1 MAFISENNITN
12 VIDKDLKHDL
22 LAMSVPTIMGF
33 LLQSVYDLVDMMW
46 VGRLNSS
53 ALAGVTIFSTIFWLV
68 GILNEIIGT
77 SSVSLIAQCYG
88 SGDMRKTR
96 VAIEQTFTFK
106 ALVAVLAGFI
116 MAAILNPLLKFFTTD
131 SSVLTAALDYGYIRL
146 FFLPIMFSSFT
157 VNTAFRCLG
166 DAKTPMKIMVVA
178 SIVNLVLDPIL
189 IFETIPGTSIPGF
202 NLGVF
207 GAGLATVISTVVAF
221 GIGFWIFLSGR
232 TKIKIIF
239 RDLFKL
245 DWEIDKK
252 LLTIG
257 LPNGFEAL
265 MRQLAS
271 IITLKLVTSYGTSA
285 VAAMGIVNRLLDFS
299 YVPLNSLSIGSSS
312 IVGQCLGADN
322 VPRAKATTKLAT
334 KINLGAMIIISLIAI
349 IFPEFLMKIFTDD
362 KEVIAAGIP
371 AIRLLISS
379 LIFAAVSSGLG
390 SVFSGSG
397 YNLPFLIASIIS
409 RWIVQ
414 IPCMLLVVIVLKLSS
429 TYLWGCFFLANFTSM
444 IVMYYYYKKGTW
456 ESKRVG

>member
-312 IVGQCLGADN
+312 IVG
-322 VPRAKATTKLAT
+322 
-334 KINLGAMIIISLIAI
+334 
-349 IFPEFLMKIFTDD
+349 
-362 KEVIAAGIP
+362 
-371 AIRLLISS
+371 
-379 LIFAAVSSGLG
+379 
-390 SVFSGSG
+390 
-397 YNLPFLIASIIS
+397 
-409 RWIVQ
+409 
-414 IPCMLLVVIVLKLSS
+414 
-429 TYLWGCFFLANFTSM
+429 
-444 IVMYYYYKKGTW
+444 
-456 ESKRVG
+456 